1 MATNL
6 VDEFPD
12 DDFPISFDDYQSIS
26 SKFEKEEVFPSTSNT
41 KCASNQENTNVI
53 PCTSSY
59 NEKLLEMLLAHLDHK
74 MKISKNAKELLSEIL
89 RIYSLEIISRAGDQ
103 ATKEGSSKIGQEH
116 LEKVLPQFLLDF
128 N

>member
-12 DDFPISFDDYQSIS
+12 DDFPISFDDYHGIS
-26 SKFEKEEVFPSTSNT
+26 SKFEEEEVFPSTSNT

-74 MKISKNAKELLSEIL
+74 MKISKNSKELLAEIL

>member
-1 MATNL
+1 MTTNL

-12 DDFPISFDDYQSIS
+12 DDFPISFDDYHGIA
-26 SKFEKEEVFPSTSNT
+26 SKFEEEEVFPSTSHT
-41 KCASNQENTNVI
+41 KCPLNEENTNVI

-59 NEKLLEMLLAHLDHK
+59 NDKLIEMLLAHLDHK
-74 MKISKNAKELLSEIL
+74 MKVSKNSKQLLTEIL
-89 RIYSLEIISRAGDQ
+89 RIYSLEIITRAGDQ

>member
-12 DDFPISFDDYQSIS
+12 DDFPISLDDYHGIA
-26 SKFEKEEVFPSTSNT
+26 SKFEEEEVFPSTSHT
-41 KCASNQENTNVI
+41 KCPSNEENTNVI

-59 NEKLLEMLLAHLDHK
+59 NEKLLERLLAHLDHK
-74 MKISKNAKELLSEIL
+74 MKVSKNSKQLLTEIL
-89 RIYSLEIISRAGDQ
+89 RIYSLEIITRAGDQ

>member
-12 DDFPISFDDYQSIS
+12 DDFPISFDDYHGID
-26 SKFEKEEVFPSTSNT
+26 SKFEEEEVFPSTSHT
-41 KCASNQENTNVI
+41 KCPSNEENTNVI

-59 NEKLLEMLLAHLDHK
+59 NEKLMEALLAHLDHK
-74 MKISKNAKELLSEIL
+74 MKASKNSKQLLTEIL
-89 RIYSLEIISRAGDQ
+89 RIYSLEIITRAGDQ

>member
-12 DDFPISFDDYQSIS
+12 DDFPISFYDYHGIA
-26 SKFEKEEVFPSTSNT
+26 SKFEEEEVFPSTSHT
-41 KCASNQENTNVI
+41 KCPSNEENTNVI
-53 PCTSSY
+53 PCTSLY
-59 NEKLLEMLLAHLDHK
+59 NEKLIEMLLAHLDHK
-74 MKISKNAKELLSEIL
+74 MKISKNSKQLLTEIL
-89 RIYSLEIISRAGDQ
+89 RIYSLEIITRAGDQ

>member
-1 MATNL
+1 MTTNL

-12 DDFPISFDDYQSIS
+12 DDFPISFDDYHGIA
-26 SKFEKEEVFPSTSNT
+26 SKFEEVKVCPSTSHT
-41 KCASNQENTNVI
+41 KCPSKEENINVI

-74 MKISKNAKELLSEIL
+74 MKVSKNSKQLLTEIL
-89 RIYSLEIISRAGDQ
+89 RIYSLEIITRAGDQ

>member
-12 DDFPISFDDYQSIS
+12 DDFPISFDDYHGIASN
-26 SKFEKEEVFPSTSNT
+26 FEEEEVFPSTSNT
-41 KCASNQENTNVI
+41 KCPPNEEKTNVI

-74 MKISKNAKELLSEIL
+74 MKISKNSKELLAEIL
-89 RIYSLEIISRAGDQ
+89 RIYSLEMITRAGDQ

>member
-1 MATNL
+1 MATRL
-6 VDEFPD
+6 VDEFSD
-12 DDFPISFDDYQSIS
+12 DDFPISFDDYHDIS
-26 SKFEKEEVFPSTSNT
+26 SKFEEEEVFPSTSHT
-41 KCASNQENTNVI
+41 KYPSTEENTNVI

-59 NEKLLEMLLAHLDHK
+59 NEKLIEMLLAHLDHK
-74 MKISKNAKELLSEIL
+74 MKVSKNSKQLLTEIL
-89 RIYSLEIISRAGDQ
+89 RIYSLEIITRAGDQ